1 MAGPRRIPFIE
12 GTWKGRTR
20 LFRPDRFLVKLE
32 DGVQGSA
39 VPELL
44 GVVLESVGGKH
55 IPFRS
60 KHVAVIQLQPDAE
73 VLSRID
79 ALKGNQALADDIEWA
94 EPDFR
99 VRSLVGAAPM
109 PNDPLLTDPG
119 DGSVWQW
126 GMEPMGMA
134 EAWAR
139 QRGSGSVIAVIVD
152 NGFETGHPDLTS
164 GRFLFGGSF
173 LYIENATGTFTPDGI
188 FTEVMPADMQDLQGH
203 GVGMAGVIAA
213 DCDNGTTVAGVN
225 WASPIGICCSM
236 DDGDR
241 YEDGVAGS
249 TSTVLAGVLQ
259 AIAYAKVEGLHLVVN
274 LSLEF
279 TDDQLSAK
287 FASLEIETFRYMCE
301 QARDAGA
308 LLVCAGGNNGKTALV
323 SPAAYA
329 SEAEFQG
336 TVLAVGFTCLPDHDP
351 GKPVLPS
358 GEYVSS
364 RSHQGVTVVAPGYD
378 WPLLR
383 LGGADPQADWGS
395 SISAAHVSGL
405 ASLIWSHRPDLAA
418 KDVIEVIKD
427 TAELPADPD
436 VLLWG
441 AGRINAYEALR
452 AVEKRPVISLVADT
466 SGSMAGSSGTPG
478 VTRMQVLQGAA
489 DILLH
494 VTEGDSHVGIVQFSS
509 DAVEVV
515 AATEIDPTNP
525 AATQDTLSARVAA
538 LTSSGAT
545 SIGAGVLAGV
555 AQAQGVAEASV
566 TGEASRAVILMT
578 DGRENAGPRVH
589 PGPGDSAV
597 DLAALAATG
606 IPVYSVGTG
615 DTSAVDVDALK
626 TLAEETGGEYA
637 VTGPWN
643 ADSEQ
648 TMAKFFCQVL
658 AETAGYASLLDPSGV
673 LTKAGGEEVVDF
685 GVTRDEQRIEVILMK
700 PAGVPMRL
708 TLEAPDG
715 QEIDASSAVP
725 IGGVE
730 YRVSDRVIVMRV
742 MLPCVASGG
751 ESTHAG
757 KWRAAFHVTDG
768 PENREI
774 PYTLIVNARSRLSME
789 ARVRQDDRRPGATA
803 NVIATLLRDGKPFAV
818 RNLDANLTI
827 RQPDGSH
834 ANAKL
839 EGARGKLAGKVRLPL
854 EGAYRLALRVAGEVD
869 GRPFVREKV
878 LTAATWTQTEDPG
891 DGKV

>member
-1 MAGPRRIPFIE
+1 MAPPRRIPFIE

-20 LFRPDRFLVKLE
+20 RFRPDRFLVKLK
-32 DGVQGSA
+32 DSVQASA
-39 VPELL
+39 VPDLL
-44 GVVLESVGGKH
+44 NAVLESVDGKG

-60 KHVAVIQLQPDAE
+60 KHVGVIQLAPGAE
-73 VLSRID
+73 ALSKIES
-79 ALKGNQALADDIEWA
+79 LQGNQALADDIDWV

-99 VRSLVGAAPM
+99 VRSLVGTATM

-139 QRGSGSVIAVIVD
+139 QRGSGSVVVVIVD

-173 LYIENATGTFTPDGI
+173 LYIQNATGTFTPDGV
-188 FTEVMPADMQDLQGH
+188 FTDVMPANMQDLQGH

-213 DCDNGTTVAGVN
+213 DCDNGTTVAGMN

-241 YEDGVAGS
+241 NEDGVAGS

-259 AIAYAKVEGLHLVVN
+259 AITYAKNEGLHLVVN

-287 FASLEIETFRYMCE
+287 FGSLDIETFRYMCE

-308 LLVCAGGNNGKTALV
+308 LLVCAGGNTGKTALV
-323 SPAAYA
+323 SPAVYA
-329 SEAEFQG
+329 TEPEFQA
-336 TVLAVGFTCLPDHDP
+336 TVLAVGFTCLPDVAP
-351 GKPVLPS
+351 GKPVLAS
-358 GEYVSS
+358 GEYVST

-383 LGGADPQADWGS
+383 LNGADPQEEWGS
-395 SISAAHVSGL
+395 SIAAAHVSGL
-405 ASLIWSHRPDLAA
+405 ASLIWSHRPDLTAT
-418 KDVIEVIKD
+418 DVIEVIKD

-436 VLLWG
+436 VMLWG
-441 AGRINAYEALR
+441 AGRVNAYEALR

-494 VTEGDSHVGIVQFSS
+494 VTEGDSHVGVVQFSS
-509 DAVEVV
+509 AAAVVV
-515 AATEIDPTNP
+515 TPTGIDPANP
-525 AATQDTLSARVAA
+525 AATQDNLSVRVAA

-555 AQAQGVAEASV
+555 TQVQGVADGDV

-578 DGRENAGPRVH
+578 DGRENAGPRVN
-589 PGPGDSAV
+589 PGPGDPAV
-597 DLAALAATG
+597 DLSVLAATG

-626 TLAEETGGEYA
+626 TLAETTGGEYA
-637 VTGPWN
+637 VTGPWS

-648 TMAKFFCQVL
+648 TIAKFFCQVL
-658 AETAGYASLLDPSGV
+658 AETAGYTSLLDPSGV
-673 LTKAGGEEVVDF
+673 LTKAGGEELVDF

-700 PAGVPMRL
+700 PEGVPMRL
-708 TLEAPDG
+708 ALEAPDG
-715 QEIDASSAVP
+715 QEIDASTAAP

-730 YRVSDRVIVMRV
+730 YRVSDRVIVMRL

-757 KWRAAFHVTDG
+757 RWRAAFRVTDG
-768 PENREI
+768 PENREV
-774 PYTLIVNARSRLSME
+774 PYTLIVNARSRISME
-789 ARVRQDDRRPGATA
+789 ARVKQDDRKPGATA
-803 NVIATLLRDGKPFAV
+803 SVIATLLRDGKPFAV
-818 RNLDANLTI
+818 RNLDANLTVQ
-827 RQPDGSH
+827 QPDGSQ
-834 ANAKL
+834 AEAKL
-839 EGARGKLAGKVRLPL
+839 EKARGRLAGKVRLPL
-854 EGAYRLALRVAGEVD
+854 EGAYRLALRVAGKVD
-869 GRPFVREKV
+869 GSSFVREKV
-878 LTAATWTQTEDPG
+878 LTAATWAQAEDPG
-891 DGKV
+891 DRKV